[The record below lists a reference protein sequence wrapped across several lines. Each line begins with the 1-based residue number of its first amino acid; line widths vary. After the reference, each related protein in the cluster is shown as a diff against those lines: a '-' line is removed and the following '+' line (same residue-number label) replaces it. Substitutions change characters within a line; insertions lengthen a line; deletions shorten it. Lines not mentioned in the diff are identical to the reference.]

1 MALIRGFSKVNEDG
15 KIAIPELIRRWAQ
28 LAPDCLI
35 DFRITR
41 AKDTSRR
48 PHIYFFRSDHPPYL
62 PPMEITMME
71 GTAVINEEGKI
82 VLDDSILEE
91 AKLELGHL
99 VEMKMISSQGA
110 HLVMLHHRV
119 HYSPTSV
126 PEETRVKQKV
136 K

>member
-1 MALIRGFSKVNEDG
+1 MALIRGFSKVDKDG
-15 KIAIPELIRRWAQ
+15 KIAIPELIRKWAQ

-41 AKDTSRR
+41 AKDASRR

-62 PPMEITMME
+62 SPMEVTMME
-71 GTAVINEEGKI
+71 GTTVINKDGKI
-82 VLDDSILEE
+82 ILDDSILEE

-99 VEMKMISSQGA
+99 VEMKLAGSRGA
-110 HLVMLHHRV
+110 YWVILHHRV

-126 PEETRVKQKV
+126 PEATRVGQKA